1 MMPATKN
8 EEVEISGKL
17 KILKEIEIIVPNVEK
32 RERIDKFLTNQI
44 ENSTVKNFPIV
55 KDNTMKNSIY

>member
-8 EEVEISGKL
+8 EVVEISGKL

-44 ENSTVKNFPIV
+44 ENSSRSKIEKT
-55 KDNTMKNSIY
+55 D

>member
-8 EEVEISGKL
+8 EVVEISGKL
-17 KILKEIEIIVPNVEK
+17 KILKEIEIIVPNVK
-32 RERIDKFLTNQI
+32 KIDINKI
-44 ENSTVKNFPIV
+44 DNSTEKNFPIV